1 MKLTTFGLDGCLINI
16 IKNMSKLEINGKF
29 KEDFT
34 EWLLKDFKTF
44 DEFENNELYIQLD
57 NLKLFLGNDK
67 YVQDTGVDLIESWN
81 SFIEKYNNIDN
92 HLYKNLPFDLNL
104 SLKSQLE
111 YELSYKI
118 DKTFNSKTELNDFLE
133 NELFYSMRFI
143 DKDNQEYTFYYRDI
157 ALLKEVVNISR

>member
-1 MKLTTFGLDGCLINI
+1 
-16 IKNMSKLEINGKF
+16 MSKLEINGKF